1 MNTLNINFEKLKKK
15 AILFYNSDRAD
26 YEFYL
31 YHIRDMGIENSLQDY
46 QEEMQFTLQNEKG
59 LAQEPKQFASL
70 LSFLANQECKT
81 YCEIGINAGFSFLLM
96 VSVLARKN
104 KNIKAVTIDP
114 YQSPD
119 DRILNLVKD
128 FGVELT
134 HREDT
139 SDCVSGQEFDIV
151 HIDGDHSY
159 KWVKHDWEH
168 VGKHAGICIFHDIV
182 PNLFNQGPPLVFQSI
197 RGLKVY
203 IETSNNIMGFGIA
216 FPRASRI
223 TN

>member
-96 VSVLARKN
+96 VSVLARK
-104 KNIKAVTIDP
+104 KKI
-114 YQSPD
+114 
-119 DRILNLVKD
+119 
-128 FGVELT
+128 
-134 HREDT
+134 
-139 SDCVSGQEFDIV
+139 
-151 HIDGDHSY
+151 
-159 KWVKHDWEH
+159 
-168 VGKHAGICIFHDIV
+168 
-182 PNLFNQGPPLVFQSI
+182 
-197 RGLKVY
+197 
-203 IETSNNIMGFGIA
+203 
-216 FPRASRI
+216 
-223 TN
+223 